1 MMPSPSLVMLIQC
14 KIREVR
20 SVGIPSI
27 NLLLVEAV
35 LMVILSISLV
45 VMARSESHSVEAA
58 HCPDWLWRTECVV
71 SQCHCR
77 LQEESAN
84 TLTAS

>member
-14 KIREVR
+14 KIRSKISGNPV
-20 SVGIPSI
+20 
-27 NLLLVEAV
+27 NLLLAEAV

>member
-14 KIREVR
+14 KISEVR

-27 NLLLVEAV
+27 NSLLAEAL

-45 VMARSESHSVEAA
+45 VMARSVSHSVEAA
-58 HCPDWLWRTECVV
+58 HCPD
-71 SQCHCR
+71 
-77 LQEESAN
+77 
-84 TLTAS
+84 